1 MSDAPVIRL
10 GLLRLTDAAPVIIAQ
25 ERGIFRALGVEV
37 ALSVEP
43 SWANIADK
51 LSYGLLDGAVILPPL
66 ALAVTLGTRGPAAP
80 LIVPMGLSLGGNAVV
95 FSSDL
100 AAPLRPG
107 GRFLSAAEAGR
118 RLAKHLATHPS
129 AEKPRLAVVHTL
141 STHNLLLRYW
151 LAAAGIAPDD
161 VFDLTVIP
169 PADMV
174 DALEAGTIS
183 GFCAGPPWGKVAER
197 AGAGRIIAGTGAI
210 WSHHPE
216 KCLAVSRAWAERQPA
231 ALLALQRALLR
242 ATRICDRPE
251 EAASIARTLASERYL
266 GVTAAAIRGSL
277 PAKPGTRDDDRS
289 TFFRHA
295 ATFPWISHALWMIGQ
310 MQRWGYVGPEID
322 AGALARRVYRPDL
335 YARAAVAEGISVPVD
350 PIKPEGGHDGPWT
363 VPALPEPIA
372 MLDDRFC
379 DGAVY
384 PV

>member
-1 MSDAPVIRL
+1 MSDAPVVRL

-37 ALSVEP
+37 SLSVEP

-51 LSYGLLDGAVILPPL
+51 LSYGLLDGAVMLPPL

-80 LIVPMGLSLGGNAVV
+80 LIVPMGLSLGGNEVV
-95 FSSDL
+95 FAPDL

-107 GRFLSAAEAGR
+107 GRFLAAAEAGR
-118 RLAKHLATHPS
+118 RLASHLAARPD

-151 LAAAGIAPDD
+151 LAAAGIAPEIG
-161 VFDLTVIP
+161 FELTVIP
-169 PADMV
+169 PAEMV
-174 DALEAGTIS
+174 DALEAGRIS

-197 AGAGRIIAGTGAI
+197 VGAGRIVAGTGAI

-216 KCLAVSRAWAERQPA
+216 KCLAVSRVWAERHPA

-242 ATRICDRPE
+242 AARICDRPE
-251 EAASIARTLASERYL
+251 EAASIARTLATERYL
-266 GVTAAAIRGSL
+266 GVTPAVIRDSL
-277 PAKPGTRDDDRS
+277 PARPGDRDSDRS

-295 ATFPWISHALWMIGQ
+295 ANFPWISHALWMIGE
-310 MQRWGYVGPEID
+310 MKRWGYID
-322 AGALARRVYRPDL
+322 ADTDADTLARQVYRPDL
-335 YARAAVAEGISVPVD
+335 YAHAAAAEGIAVPLD
-350 PIKPEGGHDGPWT
+350 PIKQEGGHDAPWT

-379 DGAVY
+379 DGAIY
-384 PV
+384 PA